1 MEANLSSQFPKPRG
15 KLSQECEGCY
25 SSTLI
30 PVIFGMKCPIIACV
44 QSPCVQIHLA
54 SSNIMCVWL
63 RRNLSWSVL
72 PSPDKQSSVCAFVC
86 ETKHGNTVWG
96 KKKIHRDRER
106 GQKTVGSK
114 AKQQTQNHWS
124 QADNWWQTLLKLQ
137 WPEWHTWHHQA
148 HWIQIGLAQD
158 AAVAL
163 QNSGAQTLSQRDGDK
178 VTAKVTLTSWLEL
191 TEPNLNQR
199 RHLANNPRR
208 DKTQRAGESRWVEE
222 QERWKKHGESV
233 KWKEKEGGMIKT
245 DWKWEHLIPPLS
257 MCALLCHSETKVNR
271 PAFCLCSFS
280 NPPLRAASLQSLQ
293 QHCRQFVFLPTQGFF
308 PPPFLFFLLL
318 NQHFSSKC
326 STSLQSG
333 RV

>member
-1 MEANLSSQFPKPRG
+1 MSCSCFSRTMPPRTKQGPQRKWFTQYGLACTEPWPQSHRKLVGWIEGLTVSQPLIAQHQWATSLMFLWLNGSKSLQPVSKTTRKAFPGVRRLLQQHANSCDFWNEMSNYCMCARVSRYIWL
-15 KLSQECEGCY
+15 
-25 SSTLI
+25 
-30 PVIFGMKCPIIACV
+30 
-44 QSPCVQIHLA
+44 VQI
-54 SSNIMCVWL
+54 SCVFGWGEISL
-63 RRNLSWSVL
+63 GPSYPLLTNKAVFVL
-72 PSPDKQSSVCAFVC
+72 LFAKQSMGILSG
-86 ETKHGNTVWG
+86 E
-96 KKKIHRDRER
+96 KKSHRDRER

-137 WPEWHTWHHQA
+137 WPEWHTWQHQA

-245 DWKWEHLIPPLS
+245 VR
-257 MCALLCHSETKVNR
+257 AL
-271 PAFCLCSFS
+271 
-280 NPPLRAASLQSLQ
+280 NP
-293 QHCRQFVFLPTQGFF
+293 
-308 PPPFLFFLLL
+308 
-318 NQHFSSKC
+318 
-326 STSLQSG
+326 TSLHVCSS
-333 RV
+333 VSLWDKS